1 MQGKKFP
8 VNREKKPKR
17 AKMTTKTVSHSG
29 PHGSITM
36 TVEAHTSDGE
46 ERANATPLATT
57 VVLPTISYDIDDNA
71 RVSALYN
78 MGLFLKGA
86 GQTINVISRDAAY
99 PNNDVTQRINDIIT
113 AANALGAVQQP
124 PFSGPFK
131 TYISTDYNV
140 FTSILNNVI
149 AGVNALG
156 LPGNTIPPTAGAT
169 NLSVAGGGVCSCNT
183 GTWVGSPTGYTYQ
196 WLRDGVAIAGATTNS
211 HPLVAADIGHMLSCQ
226 VVGTNAVGHST
237 VVSNTIGPVVA

>member
-1 MQGKKFP
+1 M
-8 VNREKKPKR
+8 V
-17 AKMTTKTVSHSG
+17 TKTVSHTG

-46 ERANATPLATT
+46 ERANITPLATT

-71 RVSALYN
+71 RVSALYS
-78 MGLFLKGA
+78 MGSFLKGA
-86 GQTINVISRDAAY
+86 GQSINVIDQFAAY

-124 PFSGPFK
+124 PLSGPFK
-131 TYISTDYNV
+131 TYISTDYNA

-156 LPGNTIPPTAGAT
+156 LPGNTILPTASAT
-169 NLSVAGGGVCSCNT
+169 NLSVAGGGVASVNT
-183 GTWVGSPTGYTYQ
+183 GTWVGAPTGYTYQ
-196 WLRDGVAIAGATTNS
+196 WLRDGVVIAGATTNS
-211 HPLVAADIGHMLSCQ
+211 HPLVAADIGHKLSCQ

-237 VVSNTIGPVVA
+237 VVSNSIGPVVT